1 MKIKIITMLCFIF
14 ICVANLNA
22 QKDADKMINQFNAK
36 RQKEG
41 LWVEDAKYF
50 TYYTNFR
57 NGKSNGVFY
66 SINKSNNSLS
76 QFGELTNG
84 EYSGTFYMFS
94 DDGHLMYV
102 CKDFTPNSDYIP
114 RSSIIPKTKC
124 YCIIYYPNGSLEN
137 EGYLLFSNSPIVDG
151 FGYGEWKYYDEK
163 GNLKESYCD
172 SIKKENINK
181 SKKEFDG
188 KVNLLNTKGQK
199 EGLWIEDNTNYKGYT
214 YFHKGKPNGIFYCIK
229 KWNNSLIWF
238 GEDPNGEYSGTY
250 YMFDDDGHLMYICKN
265 FKPNK
270 SSISLST
277 TIPESKCYCINY
289 YPNGYVESEGI
300 LLFSDSPVVDSFEY
314 GEWKYYDENG
324 NFKET
329 KVFK

>member
-1 MKIKIITMLCFIF
+1 MKMKTKIITMLCFIF

-22 QKDADKMINQFNAK
+22 QQGYADKINQFNAK

-94 DDGHLMYV
+94 D
-102 CKDFTPNSDYIP
+102 
-114 RSSIIPKTKC
+114 
-124 YCIIYYPNGSLEN
+124 
-137 EGYLLFSNSPIVDG
+137 
-151 FGYGEWKYYDEK
+151 YGQVE
-163 GNLKESYCD
+163 
-172 SIKKENINK
+172 
-181 SKKEFDG
+181 
-188 KVNLLNTKGQK
+188 
-199 EGLWIEDNTNYKGYT
+199 
-214 YFHKGKPNGIFYCIK
+214 
-229 KWNNSLIWF
+229 
-238 GEDPNGEYSGTY
+238 
-250 YMFDDDGHLMYICKN
+250 YICKN
-265 FKPNK
+265 FAPNK
-270 SSISLST
+270 DSISLST
-277 TIPESKCYCINY
+277 IIPDTKCYCINY
-289 YPNGYVESEGI
+289 YPNGSIESEGT

-314 GEWKYYDENG
+314 GEWKYYNEDG
-324 NFKET
+324 TLKET